1 MSGLAEIVCDIA
13 FPRPERVYPHALLVE
28 LKVRGVHVHFIFI
41 LFFRTGI
48 VRFYHFILD
57 FVSMAK

>member
-28 LKVRGVHVHFIFI
+28 LKVRGVHVHLNF
-41 LFFRTGI
+41 FFRTGI